1 MMIIICKQDVYTDLM
16 TSGTIKFQRAHMF
29 LHAPPEKL
37 KITCYLKSIKAVTPA
52 TAPISCVLRMSV
64 Y

>member
-1 MMIIICKQDVYTDLM
+1 MQTRRIHRPYDFRN
-16 TSGTIKFQRAHMF
+16 KFQRAHMF

-37 KITCYLKSIKAVTPA
+37 MITCYLKSIKAVTPA